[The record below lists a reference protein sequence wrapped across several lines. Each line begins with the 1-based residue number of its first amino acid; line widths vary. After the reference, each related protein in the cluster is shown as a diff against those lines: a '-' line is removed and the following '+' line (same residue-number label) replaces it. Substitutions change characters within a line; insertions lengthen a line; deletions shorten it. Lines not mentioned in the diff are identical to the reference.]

1 MDEILEIL
9 SNDARVSAEEI
20 AKMTKKPVASV
31 KQAIKKYEDNGTI
44 VQYKAILNPEMI
56 DNGNAHPP
64 VRALIEVSIVPQKDV
79 GFDRIAER
87 IYGFTEVKSC
97 HLVSGSYDLLLV
109 VEGENIQTVAE
120 FVSSKLSSM
129 ENVRQTTTHFLL
141 KKYKEDGKIFKQ
153 SVRPK
158 RLNITY

>member
-9 SNDARVSAEEI
+9 MNDARISAVEI
-20 AKMTKKPVASV
+20 AKMTKKPVAAV
-31 KQAIKKYEDNGTI
+31 KKAIKKYEDDGTI
-44 VQYKAILNPEMI
+44 VQYKAIINSEMI
-56 DNGNAHPP
+56 DNANGL

-79 GFDRIAER
+79 GFDHISER
-87 IYGFTEVKSC
+87 IYSFSEVKSC
-97 HLVSGSYDLLLV
+97 YLVSGSYDLLLI
-109 VEGENIQTVAE
+109 VEGQNIQTVAE

-141 KKYKEDGKIFKQ
+141 KKYKEDGKIFRKAA
-153 SVRPK
+153 RPK